1 MRIKTIK
8 NAIKKLKN
16 HDSVA
21 AVTKDYNFEWL
32 KKNKKYRPINFNPKK
47 ITKTQNLNPVL
58 MSNGAFFIFKKKT
71 FLKYNNRV
79 GKKPYFYEI
88 TFPESI
94 EIDTIEELKLAQT
107 ICK

>member
-1 MRIKTIK
+1 MI
-8 NAIKKLKN
+8 
-16 HDSVA
+16 
-21 AVTKDYNFEWL
+21 
-32 KKNKKYRPINFNPKK
+32 NPKK

-94 EIDTIEELKLAQT
+94 EIDTIEDLKLAQQ